1 MIYTQEKSTF
11 TNAQRLFYEKN
22 GYILIKNN
30 LNPEF
35 LDEIH
40 QRFIDICEKRTPVY
54 SAQVLKDPVLK
65 KKGISGQYGVNK
77 LQDILYD
84 DVLWK
89 YASCNEVVDVVE
101 QIIGPN
107 ITGIHSMLINKP
119 PDTDPDISRHPLH
132 QDLHYFPCRPANRIV
147 ASWTAME
154 RVDERNGCLYVI
166 PGSHTGPLYKHEYPE
181 GSKNTLYHGIQ
192 GMDHLPRVNVVM
204 EKGDS
209 VFFHPLLL
217 HGSGPNFTKGFRK
230 AISCHYADSNCSL
243 INVSNTTQENLA
255 KEVEDLVE
263 KRGGSRV
270 NFGDIFK
277 ARSRLV
283 RGNPGVLQQFDSH
296 L

>member
-1 MIYTQEKSTF
+1 MIYTQEKSSF

-30 LNPEF
+30 VNPEF

-65 KKGISGQYGVNK
+65 NKGITGQYGVNK
-77 LQDILYD
+77 
-84 DVLWK
+84 
-89 YASCNEVVDVVE
+89 
-101 QIIGPN
+101 
-107 ITGIHSMLINKP
+107 
-119 PDTDPDISRHPLH
+119 
-132 QDLHYFPCRPANRIV
+132 DLHYFPCRPANRIV

-166 PGSHTGPLYKHEYPE
+166 PGSHTGPLYKHDYPE
-181 GSKNTLYHGIQ
+181 GSKNALYHGVQ
-192 GMDHLPRVNVVM
+192 GMDHLPKVNVVM

-230 AISCHYADSNCSL
+230 AISCHYADSNCTL

-255 KEVEDLVE
+255 KEVEDVVE

-283 RGNPGVLQQFDSH
+283 RGDPGVLQQFDSH